1 MACFTNCDAT
11 LFAFRDGH
19 DFEPEKQMD
28 GAGIGTAAIGAVFGS
43 VLGIVKEVAIT
54 AYLFTS
60 ELNLIKERLISLKPK
75 IDLIAKSNLD
85 LNRSDDTKMFIDQ
98 LKAGEEL
105 VLKCSKIKPWELRR
119 RFIYSMRLSDFQNQ
133 LLWFFQVDVQALL
146 VCNISK
152 LLEGQDDLSDKMD
165 RMHLIVNEGSSG
177 GYCDVPGLPDFIVG
191 LDKPLKELK
200 GMVLQNGVSV
210 VVLSAPGGS
219 GKTTLSKMLCKDKEI
234 QGIYGNNTFFV
245 TVSRTASIKD
255 IIQDIFQHRGLPQP
269 RFRNEEDAINQLEIL
284 MRRLV
289 QGILLVLDD
298 VWSEWE
304 SLIEKFKFGIDNY
317 KILVTSRFVFPRF
330 PHTYKLNILNNKDAM
345 TLFCHSAFRNDDR
358 SKIPEELLN
367 KIVEVCKGFP
377 LALTVIG
384 RSLYGK
390 HLVIW
395 DQSAEKWSKGESI
408 LYSDEQALLMILQPS
423 LDALDEKPIAKECY
437 LDLGSF
443 PQDQKIA
450 ATVLMDMW
458 IELYGQDDEGADT
471 LGNLLELS
479 FRNLVNLFLSRSRW
493 GGVTSGKGTIEV
505 DGYCNEHY
513 VMQHDLLRE
522 LINSRSDQEPIE
534 QRKRVI
540 MNISENVPPQW
551 LVEQRQQPKHARLLS
566 ISTDEKFASS
576 WYNMQAPSTEVL
588 ILNFR
593 SKNYVLPH
601 FVETMNKLKV
611 LIITNYGFCPEEL
624 KNFILLGY
632 LSDLRRIRLEN
643 ISIPYLSKSLLQ
655 LRNLQKISLM
665 MCEIGKA
672 FGSCSSEIP
681 QMLPNLLEI
690 EIDYCNDLVEFPIGF
705 CNLLRLKKLSITYCN
720 ELSELPNGF
729 GRLVNL
735 EVLRVHSCMKLEEL
749 PESICGL
756 HKLRYLDISDCVGL
770 NKMPERIGDLQG
782 LRVLHMRGCHGLK
795 DLPPSVEDLCELKD
809 VICDE
814 EISYLWKFYENSLTN
829 LTVNVIA
836 KDINLGWLH
845 NVV

>member
-1 MACFTNCDAT
+1 
-11 LFAFRDGH
+11 
-19 DFEPEKQMD
+19 MD
-28 GAGIGTAAIGAVFGS
+28 GAGIGTVAIGAVFGS
-43 VLGIVKEVAIT
+43 VIGIVKEVAIT
-54 AYLFTS
+54 TYHFKS
-60 ELNLIKERLISLKPK
+60 ELNLIEERLISIKPK
-75 IDLIAKSNLD
+75 IDLIAKTNLD

-98 LKAGEEL
+98 LK
-105 VLKCSKIKPWELRR
+105 
-119 RFIYSMRLSDFQNQ
+119 RLSNFQNQ

-152 LLEGQDDLSDKMD
+152 LLEGQDDLRDKMD
-165 RMHLIVNEGSSG
+165 RMHLISG

-191 LDKPLKELK
+191 LDEPLKELK

-234 QGIYGNNTFFV
+234 QD
-245 TVSRTASIKD
+245 S
-255 IIQDIFQHRGLPQP
+255 
-269 RFRNEEDAINQLEIL
+269 
-284 MRRLV
+284 
-289 QGILLVLDD
+289 
-298 VWSEWE
+298 
-304 SLIEKFKFGIDNY
+304 
-317 KILVTSRFVFPRF
+317 
-330 PHTYKLNILNNKDAM
+330 M
-345 TLFCHSAFRNDDR
+345 TLFCRSAFQNDDR

-367 KIVEVCKGFP
+367 KIVKVCKGYP

-395 DQSAEKWSKGESI
+395 GQSAEKWSKGESI
-408 LYSDEQALLMILQPS
+408 LYSDQQALLMLLQTS
-423 LDALDEKPIAKECY
+423 LDALDEKPITKECY

-443 PQDQKIA
+443 PEDQKIA
-450 ATVLMDMW
+450 ATVLMDIW
-458 IELYGQDDEGADT
+458 IELYGQDDEGAET
-471 LGNLLELS
+471 LRNLLELS
-479 FRNLVNLFLSRSRW
+479 FRNLVNLFPTR
-493 GGVTSGKGTIEV
+493 KGTIEV

-522 LINSRSDQEPIE
+522 LIISRSDQEPIE
-534 QRKRVI
+534 QRKRLI
-540 MNISENVPPQW
+540 MDIRENVPPQW
-551 LVEQRQQPKHARLLS
+551 LVEQQQQPKHARLLS
-566 ISTDEKFASS
+566 ISTDEKFTSS

-593 SKNYVLPH
+593 SKNYFLPH

-735 EVLRVHSCMKLEEL
+735 EVLRVHSCVKLEEL
-749 PESICGL
+749 SESICGL

-782 LRVLHMRGCHGLK
+782 LRVLHMRGCQGLK

-814 EISYLWKFYENSLTN
+814 EISYLWKNYENNLTN

>member
-1 MACFTNCDAT
+1 
-11 LFAFRDGH
+11 
-19 DFEPEKQMD
+19 
-28 GAGIGTAAIGAVFGS
+28 
-43 VLGIVKEVAIT
+43 
-54 AYLFTS
+54 
-60 ELNLIKERLISLKPK
+60 
-75 IDLIAKSNLD
+75 
-85 LNRSDDTKMFIDQ
+85 
-98 LKAGEEL
+98 
-105 VLKCSKIKPWELRR
+105 
-119 RFIYSMRLSDFQNQ
+119 
-133 LLWFFQVDVQALL
+133 
-146 VCNISK
+146 
-152 LLEGQDDLSDKMD
+152 
-165 RMHLIVNEGSSG
+165 MHLISG

-191 LDKPLKELK
+191 LDEPLKELK

-219 GKTTLSKMLCKDKEI
+219 GKTTLH
-234 QGIYGNNTFFV
+234 YGNNIFFV
-245 TVSRTASIKD
+245 TVSKTSSLND
-255 IIQDIFQHRGLPQP
+255 IIQDIFQHKGHSRPQ
-269 RFRNEEDAINQLEIL
+269 FRNEDIAINQLEIFMKQL
-284 MRRLV
+284 M

-298 VWSEWE
+298 VWPEWE
-304 SLIEKFKFGIDNY
+304 SLIEKFQFRIDKY
-317 KILVTSRFVFPRF
+317 KILVTSRFEFTRF
-330 PHTYKLNILNNKDAM
+330 PHKYKLNILNNKDSM
-345 TLFCHSAFRNDDR
+345 TLFCRSAFQNDDR

-367 KIVEVCKGFP
+367 KIVKVCKGFP

-395 DQSAEKWSKGESI
+395 GQSAEKWSKGESI
-408 LYSDEQALLMILQPS
+408 LYSDQQALLMLLQTS
-423 LDALDEKPIAKECY
+423 LDALDEKPITKECY

-443 PQDQKIA
+443 PEDQKIA

-458 IELYGQDDEGADT
+458 IKLYGQDDEGAET
-471 LGNLLELS
+471 LRNFLELS
-479 FRNLVNLFLSRSRW
+479 FRNLVNLFPTRDGKMTQPCSLLAQPDHNEAGFKNQWQRSRW
-493 GGVTSGKGTIEV
+493 DGVTSGLCIYNMVNGEDLGFSKQNLLRSGFGQTCPKLNPCY
-505 DGYCNEHY
+505 DGLMVCNANR
-513 VMQHDLLRE
+513 HDLLRE
-522 LINSRSDQEPIE
+522 LIISRSDQEPIE
-534 QRKRVI
+534 QRKRLI
-540 MNISENVPPQW
+540 MDIRENVPPQW
-551 LVEQRQQPKHARLLS
+551 LAEQQQQPKHARLLS
-566 ISTDEKFASS
+566 ISTDEKFTSS
-576 WYNMQAPSTEVL
+576 WYNMQVPSTEVL

-593 SKNYVLPH
+593 SKNYFLPH

-624 KNFILLGY
+624 KNFILLSY

-735 EVLRVHSCMKLEEL
+735 EVLRVHSCVKLEEL

-782 LRVLHMRGCHGLK
+782 LRVLHMRGCQGLK
-795 DLPPSVEDLCELKD
+795 DLPPSVEDLCELED

-814 EISYLWKFYENSLTN
+814 EISYLWKNYENNLTN

>member
-1 MACFTNCDAT
+1 
-11 LFAFRDGH
+11 
-19 DFEPEKQMD
+19 MD

-60 ELNLIKERLISLKPK
+60 ELNLIEERLISLKPK

-119 RFIYSMRLSDFQNQ
+119 RFIYSTRLSDFQNQ

-146 VCNISK
+146 VYNISK
-152 LLEGQDDLSDKMD
+152 LLEGQDDLSYKMD

-298 VWSEWE
+298 VWS
-304 SLIEKFKFGIDNY
+304 
-317 KILVTSRFVFPRF
+317 
-330 PHTYKLNILNNKDAM
+330 
-345 TLFCHSAFRNDDR
+345 
-358 SKIPEELLN
+358 KIPEELLN

-384 RSLYGK
+384 RLLYGK

-479 FRNLVNLFLSRSRW
+479 FRNLVNLFLSR
-493 GGVTSGKGTIEV
+493 KGTIEI

-540 MNISENVPPQW
+540 MNIRENVPPQW
-551 LVEQRQQPKHARLLS
+551 LVEQQQQPKHARLLS

>member
-1 MACFTNCDAT
+1 
-11 LFAFRDGH
+11 
-19 DFEPEKQMD
+19 
-28 GAGIGTAAIGAVFGS
+28 
-43 VLGIVKEVAIT
+43 
-54 AYLFTS
+54 
-60 ELNLIKERLISLKPK
+60 
-75 IDLIAKSNLD
+75 
-85 LNRSDDTKMFIDQ
+85 
-98 LKAGEEL
+98 
-105 VLKCSKIKPWELRR
+105 
-119 RFIYSMRLSDFQNQ
+119 
-133 LLWFFQVDVQALL
+133 
-146 VCNISK
+146 
-152 LLEGQDDLSDKMD
+152 
-165 RMHLIVNEGSSG
+165 MHLISG

-191 LDKPLKELK
+191 LDEPLKELK

-234 QGIYGNNTFFV
+234 RSIWWFSNDSLTICIYGNNTFFV
-245 TVSRTASIKD
+245 TVSKTASLND
-255 IIQDIFQHRGLPQP
+255 IIQDIFQHKGHSRPQ
-269 RFRNEEDAINQLEIL
+269 FRNEDIAINQLEIFMKQL
-284 MRRLV
+284 K

-298 VWSEWE
+298 VWPEWE
-304 SLIEKFKFGIDNY
+304 SLIEKFQFGIDKY
-317 KILVTSRFVFPRF
+317 KILVTSRFEFTRF
-330 PHTYKLNILNNKDAM
+330 PHKYKLNILNNKDSM
-345 TLFCHSAFRNDDR
+345 TLFCRSAFQNDDR

-367 KIVEVCKGFP
+367 KIVKVCKGFP

-395 DQSAEKWSKGESI
+395 GQSAEKWSKGESI
-408 LYSDEQALLMILQPS
+408 LYSDQQALLMLLQSS
-423 LDALDEKPIAKECY
+423 LDALDEKPITKECY

-443 PQDQKIA
+443 PEDQKIA

-458 IELYGQDDEGADT
+458 IELYGQDDEGAET
-471 LGNLLELS
+471 LRNLLELS
-479 FRNLVNLFLSRSRW
+479 FRNLVNLFPTRDGKMTQPCSLLAQPDHNEAGFKNQWQRSRW
-493 GGVTSGKGTIEV
+493 DGVTSGLCIYNMVNGEDLGFSKQ
-505 DGYCNEHY
+505 N
-513 VMQHDLLRE
+513 LLR
-522 LINSRSDQEPIE
+522 SGFGQTC
-534 QRKRVI
+534 
-540 MNISENVPPQW
+540 
-551 LVEQRQQPKHARLLS
+551 PKLDPCYDGLM
-566 ISTDEKFASS
+566 DEKFTSS
-576 WYNMQAPSTEVL
+576 WYNMQVPSTEVL

-593 SKNYVLPH
+593 SKNYFLPH

-624 KNFILLGY
+624 KNFILLSY

-735 EVLRVHSCMKLEEL
+735 EVLRVHSCVKLEEL

-782 LRVLHMRGCHGLK
+782 LRVLHMRGCQGLK

-814 EISYLWKFYENSLTN
+814 EISYLWKKYENNLTN

-836 KDINLGWLH
+836 KDINLG
-845 NVV
+845 